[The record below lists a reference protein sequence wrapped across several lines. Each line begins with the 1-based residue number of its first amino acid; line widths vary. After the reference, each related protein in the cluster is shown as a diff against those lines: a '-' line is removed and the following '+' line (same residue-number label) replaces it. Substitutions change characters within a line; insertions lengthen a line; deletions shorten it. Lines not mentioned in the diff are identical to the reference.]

1 MPRAT
6 GLRSI
11 ATDHHLIPYLAVRN
25 AGNGDFDH
33 EIGTGS
39 STAPGISSNHSLDTK
54 RATSPDLPVAGAA
67 GS

>member
-33 EIGTGS
+33 EIWTWLIHCAWYVGS
-39 STAPGISSNHSLDTK
+39 LLDTK